1 MIPKV
6 DRRHDSERRPPYGLR
21 KAIEVIKDVI
31 PIEQVAAE
39 YGEFK
44 LLGNG
49 RLLGRCVAQD
59 HDDRTPS
66 LTIYT
71 NSQRFKCYGCGLS
84 GDVID
89 LEEIAGQHLETWT
102 AVVAL
107 SERYGVELPRR
118 PELWHKRQDEKSKLR
133 DMATEARK
141 AVRRERLFK
150 LLVLSGLEFDIEDPN
165 ERREAVGHAWDIF
178 SAGMRRIGQ

>member
-107 SERYGVELPRR
+107 SKRYGVELPDV
-118 PELWHKRQDEKSKLR
+118 P
-133 DMATEARK
+133 
-141 AVRRERLFK
+141 
-150 LLVLSGLEFDIEDPN
+150 
-165 ERREAVGHAWDIF
+165 
-178 SAGMRRIGQ
+178 SAGISGRMKNRSCATWPPKPARPCAENVSLSSWS